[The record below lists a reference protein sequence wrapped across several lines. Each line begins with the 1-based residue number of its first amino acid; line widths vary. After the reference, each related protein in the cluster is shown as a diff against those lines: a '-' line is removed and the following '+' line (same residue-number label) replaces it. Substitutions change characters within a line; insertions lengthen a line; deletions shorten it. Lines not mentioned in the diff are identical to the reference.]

1 MSLVVICQYFCKS
14 VWWTYKWF
22 HLLFLTYLIKI
33 YFNKNKTAKVLK
45 NASIPCSLVWHSLTS
60 TMGKNKGGVFMC
72 EFMSIWKYVVVN

>member
-1 MSLVVICQYFCKS
+1 MSLLVIRQYSCIS

-33 YFNKNKTAKVLK
+33 YFNKNKRAKVLK

-60 TMGKNKGGVFMC
+60 TMGKGGVFMC
-72 EFMSIWKYVVVN
+72 EFMNIWKYVTVN